1 MRLARQAEKNLTT
14 DLVYE
19 TPPPRTGFVCFPFA
33 AVELRRRNARSVTTP
48 SDLLVGNV
56 RRHALNPSCYRTR
69 FVV

>member
-1 MRLARQAEKNLTT
+1 MRLTRQAEKNLTT
-14 DLVYE
+14 DLV
-19 TPPPRTGFVCFPFA
+19 PRTGFVCFPIA